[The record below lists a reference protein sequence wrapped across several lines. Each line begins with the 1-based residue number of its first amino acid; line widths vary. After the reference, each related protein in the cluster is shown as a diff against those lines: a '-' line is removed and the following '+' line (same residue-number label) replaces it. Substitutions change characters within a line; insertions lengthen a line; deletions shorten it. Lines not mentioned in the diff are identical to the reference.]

1 MRKNLHFG
9 GCGGLYPY
17 FLGVAHYIQKNYN
30 LDNVIFTGSS
40 AGCFPAL
47 CMAMEKDIDLLY
59 NEWNIPFLQDVNQTK
74 LGPMWNWYDLLRKHT
89 YKHLP
94 DNIDNLKLNIWIT
107 KTPNLTTG
115 WQTELVKK
123 WSSKEDLI
131 DCMVAS
137 GYVPIYGKSLTT
149 TFRKSKC
156 IDCCIHSNSHSNTN
170 SNSYKKLEIDM
181 WRPMKKLWYFCSSNI
196 EWSNKLYLWGQN
208 DAKDHKDELDEFFIP
223 KFQ

>member
-17 FLGVAHYIQKNYN
+17 FLGVALYIQKNYN

-94 DNIDNLKLNIWIT
+94 DNIDNRSTTVIQSYPCYLKL
-107 KTPNLTTG
+107 
-115 WQTELVKK
+115 
-123 WSSKEDLI
+123 D
-131 DCMVAS
+131 
-137 GYVPIYGKSLTT
+137 KSNNHRT
-149 TFRKSKC
+149 
-156 IDCCIHSNSHSNTN
+156 
-170 SNSYKKLEIDM
+170 
-181 WRPMKKLWYFCSSNI
+181 
-196 EWSNKLYLWGQN
+196 
-208 DAKDHKDELDEFFIP
+208 AK
-223 KFQ
+223 